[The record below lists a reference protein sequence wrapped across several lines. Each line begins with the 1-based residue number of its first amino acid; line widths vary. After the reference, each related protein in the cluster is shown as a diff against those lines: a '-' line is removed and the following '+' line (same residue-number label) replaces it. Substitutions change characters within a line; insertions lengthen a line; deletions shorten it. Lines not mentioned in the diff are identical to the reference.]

1 MKVSKLQ
8 AAENRE
14 RVVDVAAKL
23 FREKGFDGIG
33 LADLMKQAG
42 LTHGGFYGQF
52 GSKENLMIEALSR
65 AFEENIKH
73 WSVVAN
79 QAEQKESGSALKAI
93 TTAYL
98 SKTHRDQ
105 PHLGCVMASLGVDVA
120 RQSPTVRD
128 HLTSGFR
135 NFVSAMTR
143 LFPQKSAEI
152 RHEKAL
158 ALTASLVGG
167 LILARAVD
175 DDALSQEIMRA
186 VAKNILETQQN

>member
-14 RVVDVAAKL
+14 RVLDVAGKL
-23 FREKGFDGIG
+23 FRERGFDGIG

-52 GSKENLMIEALSR
+52 GSKENLMIEAISR
-65 AFEENIKH
+65 AFEENIDR
-73 WSVVAN
+73 WSLVAK
-79 QAEQKESGSALKAI
+79 QAERKESGSALKAI

-98 SKTHRDQ
+98 SKIHRDQ
-105 PHLGCVMASLGVDVA
+105 PNIGCVMASLGVDVA

-135 NFVSAMTR
+135 AFVGSMTR
-143 LFPQKSAEI
+143 LFPNKTAEI
-152 RHEKAL
+152 QQEKAL

-175 DDALSQEIMRA
+175 DEALSEEILKA
-186 VAKNILETQQN
+186 VAKSILETPEN

>member
-14 RVVDVAAKL
+14 RVLDVAGKL
-23 FREKGFDGIG
+23 FRERGFDGIG
-33 LADLMKQAG
+33 VADLMKEAG

-65 AFEENIKH
+65 AFEENINN
-73 WSVVAN
+73 WSQVGK
-79 QAEQKESGSALKAI
+79 QAERKESGTALKAI

-98 SKTHRDQ
+98 SKAHRDQ
-105 PHLGCVMASLGVDVA
+105 PSIGCVMASLGVDVT

-135 NFVSAMTR
+135 AFVQSMTR
-143 LFPQKSAEI
+143 LFPQKTAEI
-152 RHEKAL
+152 QHEKAL

-175 DDALSQEIMRA
+175 DEALSEEIMQS
-186 VAKNILETQQN
+186 VAKNILNTQ

>member
-1 MKVSKLQ
+1 M
-8 AAENRE
+8 
-14 RVVDVAAKL
+14 VD
-23 FREKGFDGIG
+23 F
-33 LADLMKQAG
+33 
-42 LTHGGFYGQF
+42 
-52 GSKENLMIEALSR
+52 
-65 AFEENIKH
+65 
-73 WSVVAN
+73 
-79 QAEQKESGSALKAI
+79 
-93 TTAYL
+93 
-98 SKTHRDQ
+98 
-105 PHLGCVMASLGVDVA
+105 MASLGVDVA

-175 DDALSQEIMRA
+175 EEALSQEIMRA
-186 VAKNILETQQN
+186 VAKNILATQDS

>member
-8 AAENRE
+8 AAENRK
-14 RVVDVAAKL
+14 RVLDVAGKL
-23 FREKGFDGIG
+23 FRERGFDGVG
-33 LADLMKQAG
+33 VADLMKQAG

-52 GSKENLMIEALSR
+52 GSKEDLIIEALSR
-65 AFEENIKH
+65 AFDENIDR
-73 WSVVAN
+73 WSEVAK
-79 QAEQKESGSALKAI
+79 QAERKETGSAIKAI

-105 PHLGCVMASLGVDVA
+105 PSIGCVMASLGVDVA

-135 NFVSAMTR
+135 AFVSSMTR
-143 LFPQKSAEI
+143 LFANKPAEI

-175 DDALSQEIMRA
+175 DEMLSEEIMQA
-186 VAKNILETQQN
+186 VAKNILETQEI